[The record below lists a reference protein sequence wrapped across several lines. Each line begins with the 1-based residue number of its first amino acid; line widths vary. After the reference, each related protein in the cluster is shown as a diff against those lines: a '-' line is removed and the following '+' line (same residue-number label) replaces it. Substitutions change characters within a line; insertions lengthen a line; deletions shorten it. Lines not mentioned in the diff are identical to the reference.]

1 MRESERRGSPSRPFP
16 VEGTDSLDAGV
27 AQIERRLFLVEATPT
42 SEGSWGLLK
51 PFQAEA
57 MLQFAVGDLQA
68 EVDLFVLENPA
79 KIQIVPVSGPQE
91 GCCE

>member
-1 MRESERRGSPSRPFP
+1 
-16 VEGTDSLDAGV
+16 
-27 AQIERRLFLVEATPT
+27 
-42 SEGSWGLLK
+42 
-51 PFQAEA
+51 